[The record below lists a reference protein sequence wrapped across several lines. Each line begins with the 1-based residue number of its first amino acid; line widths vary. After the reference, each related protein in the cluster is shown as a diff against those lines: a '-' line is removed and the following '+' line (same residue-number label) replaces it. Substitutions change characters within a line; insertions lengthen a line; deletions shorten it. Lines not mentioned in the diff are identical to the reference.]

1 MTATFPRALGLFA
14 VVAASAAMA
23 GCGEY
28 VRDGRAPAR
37 LVIESLQGAS
47 GATPEELSTFV
58 LSDVL
63 TLVTSGGACTTDT
76 PCPTRFNDPGEVE
89 LRLQLRDIG
98 SPTTP
103 STPSPLNAVTMS
115 RYRVTYRRSDRPDA
129 VQGVDVPYAI
139 DGAMTV
145 TVPIDGSA
153 TAGFQLVRNSAK
165 REAPLAA
172 LDNGQT
178 LITVIADVT
187 FWGRDQAGNEVSVT
201 GSIEI
206 TFGNFGDPA

>member
-1 MTATFPRALGLFA
+1 
-14 VVAASAAMA
+14 
-23 GCGEY
+23 
-28 VRDGRAPAR
+28 
-37 LVIESLQGAS
+37 
-47 GATPEELSTFV
+47 
-58 LSDVL
+58 
-63 TLVTSGGACTTDT
+63 
-76 PCPTRFNDPGEVE
+76 
-89 LRLQLRDIG
+89 
-98 SPTTP
+98 
-103 STPSPLNAVTMS
+103 
-115 RYRVTYRRSDRPDA
+115 
-129 VQGVDVPYAI
+129 VDVPYAI

-145 TVPIDGSA
+145 TVPVDGSA